1 MGRLFRCKNKM
12 TNIKPLKITPIEI
25 MWRILVN
32 SPEQAFKGNKKSL
45 NLGNIDISVILSWL
59 NINHL
64 LTLEQ
69 IEDLRHKIDNSV
81 NQLTEEDADLFYI
94 HSLMNI
100 FFNVIIKLPAKEK
113 QNALGVGIDTVINYL
128 HNNKLIQK
136 TECDQLCSL
145 FAENIEKMV
154 KNCPVK
160 QE

>member
-1 MGRLFRCKNKM
+1 M
-12 TNIKPLKITPIEI
+12 TQVKPLKITPIEI

-32 SPEQAFKGNKKSL
+32 SPEQAFKNNKKNL

-59 NINHL
+59 NLNQL

-81 NQLTEEDADLFYI
+81 NQLKKEDADLFYI
-94 HSLMNI
+94 NSLMNI
-100 FFNVIIKLPAKEK
+100 FFNVIINLPKKEK

-128 HNNKLIQK
+128 HNNRLLPKE
-136 TECDQLCSL
+136 ECDQLCSL

-154 KNCPVK
+154 KNCPIR
-160 QE
+160 QEQKALSDC